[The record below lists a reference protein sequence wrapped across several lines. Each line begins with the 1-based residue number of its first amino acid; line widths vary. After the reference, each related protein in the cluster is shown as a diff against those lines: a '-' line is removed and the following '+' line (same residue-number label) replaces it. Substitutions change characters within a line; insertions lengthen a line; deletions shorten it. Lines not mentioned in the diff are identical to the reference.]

1 IQATVPA
8 GTWQGCFLNEGGRF
22 ALMGTTLAPGFESA
36 DFELG
41 DREELLEQYPDQRDL
56 IVRLTREQ

>member
-1 IQATVPA
+1 
-8 GTWQGCFLNEGGRF
+8 
-22 ALMGTTLAPGFESA
+22 MGTTLAPGFESA